1 MVESTVTVEPVI
13 RGKVE
18 NRNVPSKPGDVA
30 GEISGERARGTT
42 WLVVACNIM

>member
-13 RGKVE
+13 CGKVE
-18 NRNVPSKPGDVA
+18 NRNVPSKPGGVA
-30 GEISGERARGTT
+30 GEISGERAKGTT